1 MEPTTQ
7 LDHILPTL
15 CTLVDG
21 IRLEQ
26 LNDPT
31 PCAAF
36 TVHDVLDHMMVLGGS
51 FSSWFRGRPA
61 SDVKAPAV
69 FGAVPAEQF
78 RAVISDLHESV
89 RSPGAMER
97 TIDAPFGELPGLTFA
112 RFVALDGVLHGW
124 DLATA
129 TGQPYEID
137 PDVLRAVDEF
147 ARTAITDHLRDGDTF
162 ADPTEP
168 PADATSLERLA
179 AFSGRVVNGRR

>member
-21 IRLEQ
+21 IRLDQ

-51 FSSWFRGRPA
+51 FSYWFRGRPA
-61 SDVKAPAV
+61 PDIKAPAV
-69 FGAVPAEQF
+69 FGAVPADQF
-78 RAVISDLHESV
+78 RAVIGDLHESV
-89 RSPGAMER
+89 RAPGAMER
-97 TIDAPFGELPGLTFA
+97 TIASPMGELPGQVFA

-129 TGQPYEID
+129 TGQPYEIA
-137 PDVLRAVDEF
+137 PDVVGAVDEF
-147 ARTAITDHLRDGDTF
+147 ARTAITDELRDGDTF

-168 PADATSLERLA
+168 PAGATPLERLA
-179 AFSGRVVNGRR
+179 AFSGRVVGRRS